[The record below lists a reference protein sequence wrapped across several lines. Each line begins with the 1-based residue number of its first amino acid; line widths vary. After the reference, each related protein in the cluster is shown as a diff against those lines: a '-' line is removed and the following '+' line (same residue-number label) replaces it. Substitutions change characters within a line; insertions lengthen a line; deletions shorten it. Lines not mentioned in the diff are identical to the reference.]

1 MSIMRR
7 VAPSIAIVLALA
19 VALPAA
25 AQDQPRPRD
34 TVVIKSPP
42 PTAPPPPAAKPATPP
57 LGQPVLRKPLR
68 NPLVAIRS
76 GQTPAPRPVTTLVV
90 AQSDVKAAVTPLKGL
105 NGPSVSAIA
114 AQCRT
119 QCAQARYSCTAHDAG
134 DCDTIWGQCVVTC
147 SGANYT
153 DTPDLA
159 FSAGYRPGP

>member
-1 MSIMRR
+1 MRR
-7 VAPSIAIVLALA
+7 EALSMGIVLALA
-19 VALPAA
+19 VAWPAA

-42 PTAPPPPAAKPATPP
+42 STPATPTAAKPATPP

-68 NPLVAIRS
+68 NPVVAVRS

-90 AQSDVKAAVTPLKGL
+90 AQSDVKGGVTPLKGL
-105 NGPSVSAIA
+105 NGQSVSAIA

-119 QCAQARYSCTAHDAG
+119 QCAQARYICTAHEAG
-134 DCDTIWGQCVVTC
+134 DCDTDWGQCVVRC